1 MRELAL
7 HLADV
12 EATGRFAAR
21 LAAGYSEAFRSDNV
35 PVDYT
40 ARKNVWKVKGGAP
53 GAVNFTQHRTVY
65 VTPARDD
72 AGALA
77 DADQA

>member
-1 MRELAL
+1 MPFET
-7 HLADV
+7 V
-12 EATGRFAAR
+12 FFAAR
-21 LAAGYSEAFRSDNV
+21 LAAGYSEACRSDNV
-35 PVDYT
+35 PVYYT

-77 DADQA
+77 EDSDQP